1 MTARRLTIVAGSGA
15 LVPHVA
21 AAVRRAGGVLQV
33 IDLGGRGDI
42 AGDEVQHLP
51 LSQAGAIRDAIRAFR
66 PSHLVLAGGV
76 HISDGDREALARVLG
91 AAGRMAG
98 GLGDIGL
105 AGMILVFARLNGI
118 RLVGA
123 HEVAPELLTPEG
135 HVAGPPADAALMAL
149 APLALKAARTVG
161 SIDLGQAVVMAG
173 RRPLAAED
181 AGGTDALLARIAAL
195 RAAGLT
201 GNGRGPLVLAKAR
214 KPKQPAF
221 VDLPAIGPDTIVN
234 AAAAGVSAV
243 VLEAR
248 ATLLLDR
255 PRLEAEAVTHGV
267 TVLGRRH
274 G

>member
-1 MTARRLTIVAGSGA
+1 MARRLTIVAGSGA

-21 AAVRRAGGVLQV
+21 AAVRSAGHELQV

-42 AGDEVQHLP
+42 AGDEVRHLP
-51 LSQAGAIRDAIRAFR
+51 LREAGAVLDAIRAFR
-66 PSHLVLAGGV
+66 PSRLVLAGAV
-76 HISDGDREALARVLG
+76 HISDGEREALAQAFG
-91 AAGRMAG
+91 TAGRVAG

-123 HEVAPELLTPEG
+123 HDVAPELLTPAG
-135 HVAGPPADAALMAL
+135 HVAGPPPDADLAAL
-149 APLALKAARTVG
+149 APLALKAARAVG

-181 AGGTDALLARIAAL
+181 AGGTDALLARVGAL
-195 RAAGLT
+195 RAAGLA
-201 GNGRGPLVLAKAR
+201 GNGRGRLVLAKAR

-221 VDLPAIGPDTIVN
+221 VDLPAIGPDTVVN
-234 AAAAGVSAV
+234 AAAAGISAI

-255 PRLEAEAVTHGV
+255 ATLAAEAAARGV
-267 TVLGRRH
+267 SVIGQRH